1 MSGKRD
7 LLLAIDQGTQSV
19 RAMIF
24 DAQGE
29 LLAKSQVHI
38 QPYYS
43 RHPGWAEQDCDYYWS
58 HLCQACQNLWVTHP
72 EFKERVAA
80 MSVTTQR
87 SVTVCL
93 DENQVPVRPAVS
105 WLDQRRTSKYPPLPW
120 WLELGLRVAGQ
131 RETIHYF
138 QSRAECNWLAE
149 EDPGM
154 WWRTRHFLFLSGY
167 FHLKLTG
174 LLRDATASQVGY
186 VPFDSKRQRWAG
198 RHDFKWKL
206 FRVGRELL
214 PVLVPPG
221 QSIGQ
226 ITAEAAAQTGIP
238 EGLPV
243 YASGAD
249 KACEVLAAG
258 AWTPEL
264 AVLSYGTTAT
274 INTCNDRYVE
284 PVPFLP
290 PYPAAAPGRYN
301 SEIMVQRGYWM
312 VNWFKEQFAA
322 KETIEA
328 EQRGVA
334 PEVLFEGML
343 ERTPPGNMGLI
354 LQPFWNPGVKIPGP
368 EAKGAM
374 IGFGDVHERAHMYR
388 AIIEG
393 IAYALREAA
402 GRLERRNGVKIRRL
416 KVAGGGSQSDGVM
429 QVTADVFGIP
439 AERPHTFETS
449 GLGAAINAAVGAG
462 LYATHAEAQAR
473 MTRPGRIF
481 VPQPKNAELYSRLYS
496 EVYVQMYAQLA
507 RLYRSIRHITNYP
520 RLE

>member
-1 MSGKRD
+1 MRASKD

-24 DAQGE
+24 DCSGE

-38 QPYYS
+38 QPYFS
-43 RHPGWAEQDCDYYWS
+43 RTPGWAEQDCGYYWTN
-58 HLCQACQNLWVTHP
+58 LCEACQSLWRTHP
-72 EFKERVAA
+72 DYKGRIAG

-93 DENQVPVRPAVS
+93 DENRKPLRPAVS
-105 WLDQRRTSKYPPLPW
+105 WLDQRRTSQYPALPL
-120 WLELGLRVAGQ
+120 WLEAALRAAGQ
-131 RETIHYF
+131 RRAIHYF
-138 QSRAECNWLAE
+138 QSRAECNWLAA
-149 EDPGM
+149 EDPAL
-154 WWRTRHFLFLSGY
+154 WARTRHFLFLSGY
-167 FHLKLTG
+167 FNLKLTG
-174 LLRDATASQVGY
+174 HLRDAVASQVGY
-186 VPFDSKRQRWAG
+186 VPFDGKRQQWAG
-198 RHDFKWKL
+198 PRDLKWKL
-206 FRVGRELL
+206 FRVKREML
-214 PVLVPPG
+214 PELVPAG
-221 QSIGQ
+221 QSIGRVG
-226 ITAEAAAQTGIP
+226 AEAARETGIP

-274 INTCNDRYVE
+274 INTCNSRYVE
-284 PVPFLP
+284 PIPFLP

-322 KETIEA
+322 KEVIEA
-328 EQRGVA
+328 TEMGIA
-334 PEVLFEGML
+334 PEVLFEKML
-343 ERTPPGNMGLI
+343 EATPPGNMGLI
-354 LQPFWNPGVKIPGP
+354 LQPFWNPGVRIPGP

-374 IGFGDVHERAHMYR
+374 IGFGDVHNRAHMYR
-388 AIIEG
+388 AIVEG

-402 GRLERRNGVKIRRL
+402 ARLERRNGVKIGRL

-429 QVTADVFGIP
+429 QVTADIFGIP

-449 GLGAAINAAVGAG
+449 GLGAAMNAAVGAG
-462 LYATHAEAQAR
+462 LHANHAEAQAR
-473 MTRPGRIF
+473 MSRPGRVF
-481 VPQPKNAELYSRLYS
+481 LPRAGNAELYTRLYS
-496 EVYVQMYAQLA
+496 AVYVRMYPRLA
-507 RLYRSIRHITNYP
+507 RLYQSIRHITNYP
-520 RLE
+520 RLD